1 MGFLGCTELWAGS
14 RCVEIKAKQQCV
26 QGEMQV
32 VGGLTSRTQCLK
44 ARRVNGSAGRTV
56 TACCGEL
63 GGKATKVVKRLFVF
77 SGYCAPK
84 WGKSRTARQD
94 ASALTGKS
102 SRVVALGAS
111 MLLSKCQPCLPGDGE
126 LFLLPDLGRGG
137 SRSTLV
143 RLQQNLRRICPAVVV
158 CCARYP
164 RWGTGR

>member
-1 MGFLGCTELWAGS
+1 MGFPGCMVLRARS
-14 RCVEIKAKQQCV
+14 RCVEIQRSSSVCR
-26 QGEMQV
+26 EMQV
-32 VGGLTSRTQCLK
+32 VGGLNSHTQCLK
-44 ARRVNGSAGRTV
+44 ARRVSGSAGRTV

-94 ASALTGKS
+94 ASALAGKS

-111 MLLSKCQPCLPGDGE
+111 MLLSKCQPCLRGDGE